1 MLIQRAAVCTVHGW
15 HTELFEM
22 VNPSMFGL
30 IQAVSS
36 LQTIDFGV
44 FLNAVKLP
52 SDAAQRPNAGAF
64 SATGGPFS
72 NDTRAGWSLRVAGG
86 GEAVKDSS
94 PRGRRT
100 QLFFTCSWK
109 RKKSSEVFFLSKG
122 KHLWREAWNMAA
134 LRMTQNDGRYLIFS
148 SSFFSRWSKWTEA
161 EKWRHVKLKFCATTV
176 RSLEI
181 WFDIRT
187 SRLCL
192 Q

>member
-1 MLIQRAAVCTVHGW
+1 
-15 HTELFEM
+15 
-22 VNPSMFGL
+22 MFGL

-94 PRGRRT
+94 PGGGEHNSFLLALEREKSQARSFFCPKGNIFDRKLETWQPGELAYDTERR
-100 QLFFTCSWK
+100 
-109 RKKSSEVFFLSKG
+109 EVFDFFFFFFFPLVKVNGSRKMTSCET
-122 KHLWREAWNMAA
+122 KVLCNHCAVIRDLIRYSDVTA
-134 LRMTQNDGRYLIFS
+134 LPAVSRQHISPSATKLPRMS
-148 SSFFSRWSKWTEA
+148 P
-161 EKWRHVKLKFCATTV
+161 
-176 RSLEI
+176 
-181 WFDIRT
+181 
-187 SRLCL
+187 
-192 Q
+192 

>member
-1 MLIQRAAVCTVHGW
+1 
-15 HTELFEM
+15 
-22 VNPSMFGL
+22 MFGL

-52 SDAAQRPNAGAF
+52 SNAAQRANAGAF

-94 PRGRRT
+94 PGGGEHNSFLLALEREKVKRG
-100 QLFFTCSWK
+100 LFSVQRETSLT
-109 RKKSSEVFFLSKG
+109 RSL
-122 KHLWREAWNMAA
+122 KHGSLEN

-148 SSFFSRWSKWTEA
+148 SSFFSRWSK
-161 EKWRHVKLKFCATTV
+161 
-176 RSLEI
+176 
-181 WFDIRT
+181 
-187 SRLCL
+187 
-192 Q
+192 